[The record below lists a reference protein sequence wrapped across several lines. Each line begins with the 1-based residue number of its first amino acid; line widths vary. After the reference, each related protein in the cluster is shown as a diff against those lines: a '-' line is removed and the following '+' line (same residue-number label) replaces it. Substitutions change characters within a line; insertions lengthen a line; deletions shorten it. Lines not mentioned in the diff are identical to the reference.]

1 MILETTITYLPKD
14 SRYKLSFEDL
24 VKQAISEAIARQKA
38 LGLKNYYVGKN
49 GRIYAR
55 WPNGRYASVNGPVGP
70 E

>member
-1 MILETTITYLPKD
+1 MILETTITYLSKD
-14 SRYKLSFEDL
+14 SGYKLSFEDL

-55 WPNGRYASVNGPVGP
+55 WPNGRYASVSGPVGP